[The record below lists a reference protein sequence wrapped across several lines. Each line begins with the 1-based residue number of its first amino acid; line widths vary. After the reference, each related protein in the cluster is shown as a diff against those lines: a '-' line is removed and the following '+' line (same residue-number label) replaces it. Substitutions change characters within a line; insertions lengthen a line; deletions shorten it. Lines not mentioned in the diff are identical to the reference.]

1 MDPAAC
7 LRLESVD
14 DALSCCELGRVD
26 LLSAKGSRRAVCV
39 VLFVRGVVV
48 VSSVEIVDFFH
59 LSPGCRAQAGG
70 DFSPRPGTPK
80 QNPLI
85 GVLGTHRA
93 TLPDSAE
100 PVSPRALA

>member
-14 DALSCCELGRVD
+14 DALSCCELGRLD
-26 LLSAKGSRRAVCV
+26 LLSAKGSRRALCDVR
-39 VLFVRGVVV
+39 FVRGVVV

-59 LSPGCRAQAGG
+59 LSRPAVDRRRAGISTPG
-70 DFSPRPGTPK
+70 P
-80 QNPLI
+80 NPPI